1 MILFSDSKLEDKI
14 RFLFDVFDLNE
25 LNSLSAIDIE
35 FMIYSSISSSFK
47 IFTIKT
53 EVNVDEIAGFVNKNF
68 SNQLRI
74 NIKQLI
80 E

>member
-1 MILFSDSKLEDKI
+1 M
-14 RFLFDVFDLNE
+14 
-25 LNSLSAIDIE
+25 SAIDIE

-53 EVNVDEIAGFVNKNF
+53 EVNVDEIALFVNKNF